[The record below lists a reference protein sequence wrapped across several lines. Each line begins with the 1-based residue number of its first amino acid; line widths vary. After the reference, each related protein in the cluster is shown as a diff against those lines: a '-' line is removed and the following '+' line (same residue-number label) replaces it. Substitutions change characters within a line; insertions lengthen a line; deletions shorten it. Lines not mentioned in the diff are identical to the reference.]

1 MENPYITPT
10 RVRAALRALE
20 LRPTRGMGQ
29 NFLIDSDTLGAIVDA
44 AELTPDTTVIEVGP
58 GLGVLTWELLNHAGH
73 VVAVE
78 LDRRLAARLAEEFPD
93 HPKLTIVQSD
103 ILNLAPEEILRDGG
117 WGMGVGKPEARPHP

>member
-29 NFLIDSDTLGAIVDA
+29 NFLIDSDALGAIIGA
-44 AELTPDTTVIEVGP
+44 AELTSDDTVIEVGP
-58 GLGVLTWELLNHAGH
+58 GLGVLTWELLDHAGH

-78 LDRRLAARLAEEFPD
+78 LDRRLAARLRRGVPRSPQAHDRPER
-93 HPKLTIVQSD
+93 
-103 ILNLAPEEILRDGG
+103 ILNIAPEEI
-117 WGMGVGKPEARPHP
+117 